1 MLSELWFIYKDL
13 YIWLGPGRNVQ
24 KMRMK
29 PSWGWKQERLVF
41 PFLSIFSIAAR
52 GQILVLFLAHV
63 RFVICEMAMLPP
75 RLLPVLFMAHPSI
88 LWDFSSPPGV
98 STYRQAGELELISHW
113 GGVGLQFMW
122 FDSKGSAVTY
132 LSSSLLPSAFLTL
145 PKCAVRAE
153 VMYAPFGPGI

>member
-29 PSWGWKQERLVF
+29 PSWGENRRACF
-41 PFLSIFSIAAR
+41 SFLSIFSIAAR

-75 RLLPVLFMAHPSI
+75 RLLPRSVHGPSVHS
-88 LWDFSSPPGV
+88 LRLLYPPGV

-113 GGVGLQFMW
+113 GWGWTSGFMW

-132 LSSSLLPSAFLTL
+132 LSIQSASPLLSWRFLSVL
-145 PKCAVRAE
+145 WELR
-153 VMYAPFGPGI
+153 